1 MNSTKTTY
9 RITNPF
15 EQLFAEIRSLQS
27 DVNDLKELSKEDLS
41 QKLYTKKEAASILK
55 VSEQT
60 ISNYIRE
67 GIIKAEIIGR
77 RVRIYHY
84 ELFNSLEE
92 VKSLK
97 YKR

>member
-15 EQLFAEIRSLQS
+15 EQLFAEIRSLKS
-27 DVNDLKELSKEDLS
+27 EIVELKESSKEDLS
-41 QKLYTKKEAASILK
+41 QKLYTKKEASILLK

-60 ISNYIRE
+60 VSNYIKE
-67 GIIKAEIIGR
+67 GIIKAETIGR